1 LHEAAILFESGFNR
15 LFDATIMVAAPEELC
30 IERVM
35 ARDSISKE
43 MVLDRMRNQWPQKK
57 KMELSDYLVVNDEQI
72 LVIPQVL
79 SIHKSIRSEK

>member
-1 LHEAAILFESGFNR
+1 
-15 LFDATIMVAAPEELC
+15 
-30 IERVM
+30 
-35 ARDSISKE
+35 

-57 KMELSDYLVVNDEQI
+57 KMELSDYLAVNDEQI